1 MHMDYLPEWKIYL
14 WKKLI
19 LNKDGEF
26 DWKLT
31 TDSFRFFDS
40 PERRKLTR
48 DRVQKSI
55 DRINIAVETR
65 SLIDMSGNHAD
76 EKDTYHYFGPES
88 TMSAL
93 VELTHKPSCVEIK
106 NIRINKKYLATCDNE
121 FKPEVYAKIQQEKEV
136 LIEDIEYSIF
146 NNYSNNLLFS
156 YLSFEIK
163 INTKNLREKLNAY
176 LKDFTSGKLIA
187 PKGIR
192 YADPQKQLSD
202 ISAALDKLS
211 GKFGTNMI
219 LTAEEIAKAGGWYIR
234 DEHHYRFYESIFALE
249 MSGPIDIT
257 NLRKEEAMVTLKN
270 KDVENK
276 TLPVVPK
283 PTQLYITKEGDDFR
297 YKGQM
302 LSLSKNTD
310 CYKVFCSL
318 YALIGTG
325 GEVKYS
331 ALGKE
336 IQSRVPKSKNF
347 NKERMQKFI
356 QTNLTDRSN
365 GFAHYAGIPET
376 EDNGKPLLAV
386 NRGTG
391 IIFNNRAG

>member
-1 MHMDYLPEWKIYL
+1 MDYLPEWKIYL

-19 LNKDGEF
+19 VNKDGEF
-26 DWKLT
+26 DGKLT

-55 DRINIAVETR
+55 DRINIAVETK
-65 SLIDMSGNHAD
+65 SLIDMSGNHID
-76 EKDTYHYFGPES
+76 EKDSYHYFGPES
-88 TMSAL
+88 TMKAL
-93 VELTHKPSCVEIK
+93 VELTHKPSCAGIK
-106 NIRINKKYLATCDNE
+106 NIRIDKKYLAISGNE
-121 FKPEVYAKIQQEKEV
+121 FKPEVNTKIQQEKE
-136 LIEDIEYSIF
+136 LTIQDIEYSIF

-163 INTKNLREKLNAY
+163 IDTENLKKKLNTY
-176 LKDFTSGKLIA
+176 LKDFTAGKLIA

-192 YADPQKQLSD
+192 YADPQKQLDD

-211 GKFGTNMI
+211 GKFGKNMV
-219 LTAEEIAKAGGWYIR
+219 LTAEEVAKAGGWYIK
-234 DEHHYRFYESIFALE
+234 DEHHYRFYESVFALE
-249 MSGPIDIT
+249 LSGPIDIT
-257 NLRKEEAMVTLKN
+257 NLRKEEAMVTLKSKN
-270 KDVENK
+270 VEVK
-276 TLPVVPK
+276 MPQLVPK
-283 PTQLYITKEGDDFR
+283 STQLYITKEGDDFR

-318 YALIGTG
+318 YALIGNG

-336 IQSRVPKSKNF
+336 IQSRVPKAKNF

-365 GFAHYAGIPET
+365 GFTHYAGIPET